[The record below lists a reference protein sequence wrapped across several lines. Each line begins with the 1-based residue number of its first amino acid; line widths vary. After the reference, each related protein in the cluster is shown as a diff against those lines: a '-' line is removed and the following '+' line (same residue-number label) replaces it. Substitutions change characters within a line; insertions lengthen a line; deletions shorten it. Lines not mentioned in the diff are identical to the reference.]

1 MRTAIRVGGKAS
13 GSRRD
18 WQDTVSFAVESER
31 LGVDFC
37 WSAEAWG
44 QDAIAPLAYVAART
58 TRIRLGTGVM
68 QISARVPSM
77 AAMTAMTMAAISDE
91 RFVLGLGVSGPQ
103 VVEGLHGVPFSQPI
117 SRMREYLDVLTLAF
131 EGRALEYA
139 GSHFVLPLPGGEGK
153 ALRLAQTA
161 QNRIPIYLATLG
173 PKGLELAGER
183 ANGWL
188 GSCFIPE
195 ACSVYLEPILRGLK
209 RSDRQLTDLDLQA
222 GGPVAFGDDV
232 ASLLTDV
239 KTAIAFQIGAM
250 GSPEHNFYSL
260 AYQRA
265 GYADEA
271 RIIQRL
277 WLDGRRQEATNA
289 VPEQMALLTSFVG
302 TDEMVRDRLRAFGRA
317 GVTTVRIDPY
327 GDTLTDRL
335 DVVTHFLDLVRDVN
349 NEANAVGIS
358 GPPSDPSLI

>member
-1 MRTAIRVGGKAS
+1 
-13 GSRRD
+13 
-18 WQDTVSFAVESER
+18 
-31 LGVDFC
+31 
-37 WSAEAWG
+37 
-44 QDAIAPLAYVAART
+44 
-58 TRIRLGTGVM
+58 
-68 QISARVPSM
+68 
-77 AAMTAMTMAAISDE
+77 
-91 RFVLGLGVSGPQ
+91 
-103 VVEGLHGVPFSQPI
+103 
-117 SRMREYLDVLTLAF
+117 MREYLDVLTLAF